1 MKKIAALVLLAAAGA
16 ASAAPGGKID
26 SLSPGNYTCELPG
39 DASGPTGFP
48 QPDESFSIVNGST
61 YRNAVGR
68 GTYLLTG
75 DVLVMTAGPKRGQSF
90 HRISDNFLRKRD
102 AAGADT
108 ALRCVKRRSD
118 VEG

>member
-1 MKKIAALVLLAAAGA
+1 MKKIAALLLLATAGA

-26 SLSPGNYTCELPG
+26 SLMPGDYVCELPG
-39 DASGPTGFP
+39 DASGPAGYP
-48 QPDESFSIVNGST
+48 QADEGFSIVNGSI
-61 YRNAVGR
+61 YRSAEGR

-108 ALRCVKRRSD
+108 ALRCVRKRSSS
-118 VEG
+118 EG